1 MKAEKAKVNREFK
14 DGMFR
19 TLFNDKEKMLELYNA
34 VSDEQMGKEAI
45 EDIET
50 LTIETPLY
58 IGSRNDL
65 AFLIDGKSM
74 FFCEQQSTRSGNMA
88 LRLSSYFGKTLDMMF
103 GSEIYGTRKLKMA
116 PPSFFVLIFGD
127 KNTPELQVEPLS
139 KHFTENAPEN
149 SIELVVNV
157 YNICYSENNR
167 LLKRSRT
174 LREYSMF
181 IYFVNEYLDR
191 EMSLEEAV
199 AASVRR
205 AKEEGILVDFLNKYA
220 VEVEGM
226 LTGITVEK
234 YGEVMKKEGFE
245 DGKAAGIEQ
254 GRTEG
259 LAEGEASG
267 RAEREIE
274 MARAMKAENIDTET
288 IAKVSGLSAEEIE
301 KL

>member
-34 VSDEQMGKEAI
+34 VSEEQIGKEAI

-58 IGSRNDL
+58 IGSRNDR

-74 FFCEQQSTRSGNMA
+74 FFCEQQSTKSGNMA
-88 LRLSSYFGKTLDMMF
+88 LRMSSYFGKTLDMMF

-116 PPSFFVLIFGD
+116 PPSFFVLVFGD
-127 KNTPELQVEPLS
+127 KDTPELQVEPLS

-167 LLKRSRT
+167 LLKRSKT

-181 IYFVNEYLDR
+181 ISYVNENLDKG
-191 EMSLEEAV
+191 MDLEDAV
-199 AASVRR
+199 AASVKR
-205 AKEEGILVDFLNKYA
+205 AKSEGILVDFLNKYA

-245 DGKAAGIEQ
+245 DG
-254 GRTEG
+254 
-259 LAEGEASG
+259 EASG
-267 RAEREIE
+267 RA
-274 MARAMKAENIDTET
+274 AEKLE
-288 IAKVSGLSAEEIE
+288 IAKALKDKGIDIDIISETSGLSKDEIE

>member
-34 VSDEQMGKEAI
+34 VSEKQVGEEALENI
-45 EDIET
+45 EA

-74 FFCEQQSTRSGNMA
+74 FFCEQQSTKSGNMA

-103 GSEIYGTRKLKMA
+103 GSEIYGTRKLMMA
-116 PPSFFVLIFGD
+116 PPSFFVLVFGD

-139 KHFTENAPEN
+139 KHYTENAPEN
-149 SIELVVNV
+149 SMELVVNV
-157 YNICYSENNR
+157 YNICYSEDKEI
-167 LLKRSRT
+167 LKRSRT

-181 IYFVNEYLDR
+181 IYFVNECLDR

-199 AASVRR
+199 SESVKR
-205 AKEEGILVDFLNKYA
+205 AKSEGILVDFLNKYA
-220 VEVEGM
+220 TEVEGM

-234 YGEVMKKEGFE
+234 YGEVMKNEGFE
-245 DGKAAGIEQ
+245 DGKAAGLEQ
-254 GRTEG
+254 GRT
-259 LAEGEASG
+259 AEKL
-267 RAEREIE
+267 E
-274 MARAMKAENIDTET
+274 MAKALKEKGVDIDIIAET
-288 IAKVSGLSAEEIE
+288 SGLSKEEIE

>member
-1 MKAEKAKVNREFK
+1 MEAKKAKVNREFK

-45 EDIET
+45 DDIET

-103 GSEIYGTRKLKMA
+103 GSEIYGTRKLMMA

-127 KNTPELQVEPLS
+127 KDTPELQVEPLS
-139 KHFTENAPEN
+139 KHYTEKPPKN
-149 SIELVVNV
+149 SMELVVNV
-157 YNICYSENNR
+157 YNICYSEDNKI
-167 LLKRSRT
+167 LKRSKT

-181 IYFVNEYLDR
+181 ISFVNEYLDR

-199 AASVRR
+199 AASVKR
-205 AKEEGILVDFLNKYA
+205 AKKEGILVDFLNKYA
-220 VEVEGM
+220 TEVEGM

-234 YGEVMKKEGFE
+234 YGEVMKREGFD
-245 DGKAAGIEQ
+245 DGKASKA
-254 GRTEG
+254 
-259 LAEGEASG
+259 
-267 RAEREIE
+267 IE
-274 MARAMKAENIDTET
+274 MARAMKNDNKPIDEISKYT
-288 IAKVSGLSAEEIE
+288 GLSTEEID

>member
-1 MKAEKAKVNREFK
+1 
-14 DGMFR
+14 
-19 TLFNDKEKMLELYNA
+19 
-34 VSDEQMGKEAI
+34 
-45 EDIET
+45 
-50 LTIETPLY
+50 
-58 IGSRNDL
+58 
-65 AFLIDGKSM
+65 
-74 FFCEQQSTRSGNMA
+74 
-88 LRLSSYFGKTLDMMF
+88 
-103 GSEIYGTRKLKMA
+103 MA

-127 KNTPELQVEPLS
+127 KDTPELQVEPIS
-139 KHFTENAPEN
+139 RHFTENAPEN

-167 LLKRSRT
+167 LLKRSKT

-199 AASVRR
+199 AASVKR
-205 AKEEGILVDFLNKYA
+205 AKKEGILVDFLNKYA
-220 VEVEGM
+220 TEVEGM

-245 DGKAAGIEQ
+245 DG
-254 GRTEG
+254 
-259 LAEGEASG
+259 

-274 MARAMKAENIDTET
+274 MARAMKNKGYSNDEISELT
-288 IAKVSGLSAEEIE
+288 GLPEEDIE

>member
-1 MKAEKAKVNREFK
+1 
-14 DGMFR
+14 
-19 TLFNDKEKMLELYNA
+19 
-34 VSDEQMGKEAI
+34 
-45 EDIET
+45 
-50 LTIETPLY
+50 
-58 IGSRNDL
+58 
-65 AFLIDGKSM
+65 
-74 FFCEQQSTRSGNMA
+74 
-88 LRLSSYFGKTLDMMF
+88 
-103 GSEIYGTRKLKMA
+103 MA

-127 KNTPELQVEPLS
+127 KDTPELQVEPLS
-139 KHFTENAPEN
+139 RHFTENAPEN

-167 LLKRSRT
+167 LLKRSKT

-199 AASVRR
+199 AASVKK
-205 AKEEGILVDFLNKYA
+205 AKSEGILVDFLNKYA

-245 DGKAAGIEQ
+245 DG
-254 GRTEG
+254 
-259 LAEGEASG
+259 

-274 MARAMKAENIDTET
+274 MARALKAKGVDIDIIVET
-288 IAKVSGLSAEEIE
+288 SGLTKEEIE
-301 KL
+301 QL

>member
-1 MKAEKAKVNREFK
+1 MQIFPMFQRKYLECYRTLRAICENRNLNFVHFHFFYCAFFAFSK
-14 DGMFR
+14 
-19 TLFNDKEKMLELYNA
+19 TLFNDKEKMMELYNA
-34 VSDEQMGKEAI
+34 VSDEQMGKEVI
-45 EDIET
+45 DDIKT

-65 AFLIDGKSM
+65 AFLIGGKSM

-103 GSEIYGTRKLKMA
+103 GPEIYGPRKLKMA

-127 KNTPELQVEPLS
+127 KDTPELQVEPLS
-139 KHFTENAPEN
+139 RHFTENAPEN

-167 LLKRSRT
+167 LLKRSKT

-199 AASVRR
+199 AKAVKR
-205 AKEEGILVDFLNKYA
+205 AKSEGILVDFLNKYA
-220 VEVEGM
+220 TE
-226 LTGITVEK
+226 LTI
-234 YGEVMKKEGFE
+234 
-245 DGKAAGIEQ
+245 
-254 GRTEG
+254 
-259 LAEGEASG
+259 
-267 RAEREIE
+267 
-274 MARAMKAENIDTET
+274 
-288 IAKVSGLSAEEIE
+288 
-301 KL
+301 

>member
-1 MKAEKAKVNREFK
+1 MEAKKAKVNREFK

-34 VSDEQMGKEAI
+34 VSEEQMGKEAI
-45 EDIET
+45 DDIET

-74 FFCEQQSTRSGNMA
+74 FFCEQQSTRSG
-88 LRLSSYFGKTLDMMF
+88 YFGKTLDMMF

-127 KNTPELQVEPLS
+127 KDTPELQVEPLS
-139 KHFTENAPEN
+139 RHFTENAPEN

-167 LLKRSRT
+167 LLKRSKT

-199 AASVRR
+199 AASVKR
-205 AKEEGILVDFLNKYA
+205 AKKEGILVDFLNKYA
-220 VEVEGM
+220 TEVEGM

-245 DGKAAGIEQ
+245 DGKAAGIAQ
-254 GRTEG
+254 
-259 LAEGEASG
+259 GEASG

-274 MARAMKAENIDTET
+274 MARAMKGENIDIKT
-288 IAKVSGLSAEEIE
+288 IIKVSGLSAEEIE

>member
-1 MKAEKAKVNREFK
+1 MEAKKAKVNREFK

-34 VSDEQMGKEAI
+34 VSEKQVGEEALENI
-45 EDIET
+45 EA

-74 FFCEQQSTRSGNMA
+74 FFCEQQSTKSGNMA

-103 GSEIYGTRKLKMA
+103 GSEIYGTRKLMMA
-116 PPSFFVLIFGD
+116 PPSFFVLVFGD

-139 KHFTENAPEN
+139 KHYTENAPEN
-149 SIELVVNV
+149 SMELVVNV
-157 YNICYSENNR
+157 YNICYSEDKEI
-167 LLKRSRT
+167 LKRSRT

-181 IYFVNEYLDR
+181 IYFVNECLDR

-199 AASVRR
+199 AASVKR
-205 AKEEGILVDFLNKYA
+205 AKNEGILVDFLNKYA
-220 VEVEGM
+220 TEVEGM

-245 DGKAAGIEQ
+245 DGKAAGLEQ
-254 GRTEG
+254 GRT
-259 LAEGEASG
+259 EGEASG

-274 MARAMKAENIDTET
+274 MARAMKNKGYSNDEISELT
-288 IAKVSGLSAEEIE
+288 GLPEEDIE

>member
-19 TLFNDKEKMLELYNA
+19 TLFNDKEKMLELYNV

-45 EDIET
+45 DDIKT

-127 KNTPELQVEPLS
+127 KDIPELQVEPLS

-199 AASVRR
+199 AESVKR
-205 AKEEGILVDFLNKYA
+205 AKSEGILVDFLNKYA

-245 DGKAAGIEQ
+245 DGKAAGLEQ

-259 LAEGEASG
+259 LAEGEKIGEASG
-267 RAEREIE
+267 RASV
-274 MARAMKAENIDTET
+274 AKALKEKGVNIDIIAET
-288 IAKVSGLSAEEIE
+288 SGLTKEEIE
-301 KL
+301 QL